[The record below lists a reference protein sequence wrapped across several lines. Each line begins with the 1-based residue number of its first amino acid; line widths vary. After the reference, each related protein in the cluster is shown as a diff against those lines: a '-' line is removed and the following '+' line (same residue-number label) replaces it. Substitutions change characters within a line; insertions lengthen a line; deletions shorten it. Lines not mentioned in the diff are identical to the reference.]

1 MKSFFRIFIFW
12 FSCSVVCAQS
22 SVLDSLEN
30 VLKTSKE
37 DTNKVNVL
45 NKLFNANRNNQI
57 DTAYKYATRELI
69 LSKKLGYKKAIAEAL
84 VSQGFVFYYHT
95 DFSKALDSYLQA
107 YHLFEEENNIEGM
120 INCSNAIAKIHRI
133 EKNYPKAFEYSKN
146 AIHLAEKSGNKK
158 EMVLNYIGL
167 GNIYGEQGM
176 FDEGIEANQKALQ
189 ICKEIRNNAPIP
201 TILNNIAQGY
211 KEKGFIEKAMEY
223 ELEALKMK
231 NTLIEN
237 SKDKFDKK
245 DRAGLLNS
253 VSELYYLQGSFSESL
268 NFAKQALADINEAGV
283 GKEKKDIY
291 EMLSKVYAGQKN
303 YPEAYKYYLLYSN
316 FKDSM
321 LNETRSRQIAEM
333 QTKYETE
340 KKEKENLELMGKT
353 QVQELIIK
361 SEDQKRKNQLM
372 LSFVF
377 AGLLAATSFFVY
389 NRRKLKQKALHQA
402 EIAEQEK
409 IRFKAIIEAE
419 EKERGR
425 IAQELH
431 DGLGQMLSTARL
443 NVAGLE
449 DSVVEEDKQ
458 YLEKSLKIIDDACV
472 EVRNISHN
480 MMPNALMRLGLISA
494 IRELVNNVNSS
505 KTLRIDFSSNVKE
518 SLGKSLDITIYRIV
532 QEVLNNMIKHAKA
545 DHINLDLNRNG
556 KNLIINIK
564 DNGIGF
570 NTDELKESKGMG
582 WKNIFSRVS
591 MLNGTIELNSKPK
604 EGTIVYIN
612 LTLKDE

>member
-1 MKSFFRIFIFW
+1 MKLFFGLFFFLISC
-12 FSCSVVCAQS
+12 FSVSAQITIS
-22 SVLDSLEN
+22 DSLKV
-30 VLKTSKE
+30 VLGSSKE
-37 DTNKVNVL
+37 DSNKVNVL
-45 NKLFNANRNNQI
+45 HKLVNANRNNQI
-57 DTAYKYATRELI
+57 DTAFKYATQQLA
-69 LSKKLGYKKAIAEAL
+69 LSKKLSYKKGIADAL
-84 VSQGFVFYYHT
+84 ASLGFVFYYHT

-120 INCSNAIAKIHRI
+120 INCSNVIAKIHRI
-133 EKNYPKAFEYSKN
+133 EKNYPKAFEYSNN
-146 AIHLAEKSGNKK
+146 AIRLAEKSGNKK
-158 EMVLNYIGL
+158 ELVLNYIGL
-167 GNIYGEQGM
+167 GNIYGEQKM
-176 FDEGIEANQKALQ
+176 FDEGIEANKKALK
-189 ICKEIRNNAPIP
+189 ICEEIANKAPIP

-231 NTLIEN
+231 NTLIGN
-237 SKDKFDKK
+237 SNDKLDKK

-253 VSELYYLQGSFSESL
+253 ASELYYLQGNYSKAL
-268 NFAKQALADINEAGV
+268 DFAKRALDDITQAGI

-291 EMLSKVYAGQKN
+291 EMLSKVYAALNN
-303 YPEAYKYYLLYSN
+303 YSEAYKYYQLSSN

-321 LNETRSRQIAEM
+321 LNEARSQQIAEI

-340 KKEKENLELMGKT
+340 KKEKENLELKGKT

-361 SEDQKRKNQLM
+361 SEDQKRKNQLA
-372 LSFVF
+372 LSFAF
-377 AGLLAATSFFVY
+377 AGLLAASSFFIY

-402 EIAEQEK
+402 ELAEQDK
-409 IRFKAIIEAE
+409 LRFKSIIEAE
-419 EKERGR
+419 EKERSR

-449 DSVVEEDKQ
+449 ESVIDEDKP
-458 YLEKSLKIIDDACV
+458 YLEKSLRIIDDACV

-480 MMPNALMRLGLISA
+480 MMPNALIRLGLISA
-494 IRELVNNVNSS
+494 ISELVNNVNSS
-505 KTLRIDFSSNVKE
+505 RGLKIDFKTNVNE

-532 QEVLNNMIKHAKA
+532 QEILNNMIKHAKA
-545 DHINLDLNRNG
+545 DHINMEINRDG

-570 NTDELKESKGMG
+570 DTGDLNESKGLG

-591 MLNGTIELNSKPK
+591 LLNGTIELNSKPK
-604 EGTIVYIN
+604 EGTIVYIK

>member
-1 MKSFFRIFIFW
+1 
-12 FSCSVVCAQS
+12 
-22 SVLDSLEN
+22 
-30 VLKTSKE
+30 
-37 DTNKVNVL
+37 
-45 NKLFNANRNNQI
+45 
-57 DTAYKYATRELI
+57 
-69 LSKKLGYKKAIAEAL
+69 
-84 VSQGFVFYYHT
+84 
-95 DFSKALDSYLQA
+95 
-107 YHLFEEENNIEGM
+107 
-120 INCSNAIAKIHRI
+120 
-133 EKNYPKAFEYSKN
+133 
-146 AIHLAEKSGNKK
+146 
-158 EMVLNYIGL
+158 
-167 GNIYGEQGM
+167 
-176 FDEGIEANQKALQ
+176 
-189 ICKEIRNNAPIP
+189 
-201 TILNNIAQGY
+201 
-211 KEKGFIEKAMEY
+211 
-223 ELEALKMK
+223 
-231 NTLIEN
+231 
-237 SKDKFDKK
+237 
-245 DRAGLLNS
+245 
-253 VSELYYLQGSFSESL
+253 
-268 NFAKQALADINEAGV
+268 
-283 GKEKKDIY
+283 
-291 EMLSKVYAGQKN
+291 
-303 YPEAYKYYLLYSN
+303 
-316 FKDSM
+316 
-321 LNETRSRQIAEM
+321 
-333 QTKYETE
+333 
-340 KKEKENLELMGKT
+340 MGKT

-505 KTLRIDFSSNVKE
+505 KTLKIDFSSNVKE